1 MSSHGEWRM
10 TPPAGEELLKLGA
23 EDEQGWCKGRLSSG
37 QVGLYPANYVQL
49 ATSWWPAPSC
59 PPANGTAAC
68 KEASTNS
75 SDSVWSQMFFLPFCF
90 LKTSNSV
97 LIFVFKFLSYFFPVV
112 FVLWKY
118 SPCRKVEAE
127 DVWMSS
133 TWLSPWKQTLIP
145 EVLLPEFSHMTIAV
159 LGRDWLR
166 HLPIDQS
173 AKKLGWKST
182 LLCCWMWRSDE
193 SSNVEIRE
201 VLKQLFSLF
210 ISPK

>member
-1 MSSHGEWRM
+1 M

-23 EDEQGWCKGRLSSG
+23 EDEQGWCKGQLSSG

-49 ATSWWPAPSC
+49 VTSWWPAPSC

-75 SDSVWSQMFFLPFCF
+75 SDIVWSQMFFLHFCF

-127 DVWMSS
+127 DVWMSF

-145 EVLLPEFSHMTIAV
+145 EVSLPEFSHMDLSWNWLSQCWAV
-159 LGRDWLR
+159 
-166 HLPIDQS
+166 I
-173 AKKLGWKST
+173 GWGTCQLTNLQKSV
-182 LLCCWMWRSDE
+182 DE
-193 SSNVEIRE
+193 NLHCYVAGCEDLMNRQI
-201 VLKQLFSLF
+201 
-210 ISPK
+210 